1 MSENEFLTHSDC
13 LDFDPNDQIA
23 NPCSGKV
30 EFRMPLSPSGR
41 AFPRCD
47 KHWDERLAKEE
58 EANARLGNWRSD
70 VPPPGFDPAD
80 AGERWD
86 EEY

>member
-1 MSENEFLTHSDC
+1 MAHESEPMGPEEC
-13 LDFDPNDQIA
+13 LNFDPARPQD
-23 NPCSGKV
+23 CSGPV

-47 KHWDERLAKEE
+47 KHWDERLVQEE
-58 EANARLGNWRSD
+58 RIVTSVGNWRSD
-70 VPPPGFDPAD
+70 VPPAWFDPAA

-86 EEY
+86 DEY